1 MTQITVN
8 LDELFDKL
16 NYCEQLEFLKKKLKE
31 QHYSDKIK
39 IFEDSYTH
47 TDLVNIITNNIDTAI
62 DVVEKYDFS
71 KIKAIY
77 KEDE

>member
-1 MTQITVN
+1 MAQVTVN

>member
-1 MTQITVN
+1 MVQVTVN

-62 DVVEKYDFS
+62 DVVEKYEL
-71 KIKAIY
+71 KV
-77 KEDE
+77 

>member
-1 MTQITVN
+1 MTQVTVN

-62 DVVEKYDFS
+62 DVVENYDFS

>member
-1 MTQITVN
+1 MVQVTVN

-62 DVVEKYDFS
+62 DVVEKYELKVLNYG
-71 KIKAIY
+71 KI
-77 KEDE
+77 

>member
-1 MTQITVN
+1 MKRSVT
-8 LDELFDKL
+8 LDFDDMFDKL

-62 DVVEKYDFS
+62 DVVEKYELKVLNYG
-71 KIKAIY
+71 KI
-77 KEDE
+77 

>member
-1 MTQITVN
+1 MAQVTVN

-62 DVVEKYDFS
+62 DVVEKYEL
-71 KIKAIY
+71 KV
-77 KEDE
+77 

>member
-1 MTQITVN
+1 MTQVTVN

>member
-1 MTQITVN
+1 MTQVTVN

-62 DVVEKYDFS
+62 DVVKKYEL
-71 KIKAIY
+71 KV
-77 KEDE
+77 

>member
-1 MTQITVN
+1 MTQVTVN

-16 NYCEQLEFLKKKLKE
+16 NYCEQLELLKKKLKE

-62 DVVEKYDFS
+62 DVVEKYEL
-71 KIKAIY
+71 KV
-77 KEDE
+77 

>member
-1 MTQITVN
+1 MTQVTVN

-62 DVVEKYDFS
+62 DVVEKYEL
-71 KIKAIY
+71 KV
-77 KEDE
+77 